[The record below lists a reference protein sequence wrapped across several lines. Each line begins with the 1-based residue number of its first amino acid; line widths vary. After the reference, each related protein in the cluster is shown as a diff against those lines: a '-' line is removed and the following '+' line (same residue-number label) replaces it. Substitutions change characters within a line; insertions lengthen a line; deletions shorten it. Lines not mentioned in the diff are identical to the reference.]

1 MQKEPFWNAKGLL
14 FAMTCSAADVS
25 FKNMRDVPT
34 PFQRLNRVI
43 AARLTMLI
51 QRLGLQLH
59 YPTRCRVE
67 YDVRCKLL
75 AEQGSIEHLNC
86 AELCGIGLVIAQ
98 RLALCCSQ
106 RDADVSGTYHSQVEV
121 VLHLGNFG
129 RCFGQRLRRLCV
141 LNVGIYGVA
150 RIVVGS
156 T

>member
-1 MQKEPFWNAKGLL
+1 MRN
-14 FAMTCSAADVS
+14 VS
-25 FKNMRDVPT
+25 T
-34 PFQRLNRVI
+34 PSLHLNRGA
-43 AARLTMLI
+43 AARLFILI

-67 YDVRCKLL
+67 DDVRCKLL
-75 AEQGSIEHLNC
+75 AEQGSIEHFHG

-106 RDADVSGTYHSQVEV
+106 RDADVSGTSHSKVEA

-129 RCFGQRLRRLCV
+129 RCFGQRLRCSSV

-156 T
+156 TKAETL